1 MGGSLLKLHVGR
13 LNYCF
18 LNCVF
23 IYMYKLSKSN
33 TVFHFLIYPA
43 MSVFLSATENHS
55 LPVGSWSRSLSR
67 GRARSAARP
76 LRPSGPCLPRLCGTA
91 RRDFTGTERPCEEA
105 AGDNGDAV
113 LRQRRRRQAR
123 PCLSLSPQLRRAP
136 SFPLTSVIFFCA
148 LRAKKL
154 SPAACLQGWVSP
166 ESG

>member
-1 MGGSLLKLHVGR
+1 
-13 LNYCF
+13 
-18 LNCVF
+18 
-23 IYMYKLSKSN
+23 MYKLSKSN

-67 GRARSAARP
+67 GGTRSAARP

-136 SFPLTSVIFFCA
+136 SFPLTSVIFFVHCE
-148 LRAKKL
+148 LKSFPRP
-154 SPAACLQGWVSP
+154 PACKDGCLQRAVKTFRDLFCSFK
-166 ESG
+166 